1 MSAVF
6 GAMFDTVMN
15 IPKMM
20 HAEEMQNDSQDFALG
35 SQQRAQD
42 FNSAQAV
49 AQRDWEEKM
58 SNSQWQRTV
67 RDLRGAGLNPILAA
81 TKGPGAY
88 HGSAAPSVAPA
99 GAGGSAAQLSS
110 NLAQAGLMQSQQD
123 LLLEQKRSEHERVY
137 KTYWEAALEEQRLQT
152 EKHNTKAAEAQADI
166 LTSDAKG
173 RALEAG
179 IDSTT
184 YGNIMRYIDRAM
196 RAITG
201 GSSAYRNTK

>member
-6 GAMFDTVMN
+6 GSFLDSVMN

-67 RDLRGAGLNPILAA
+67 KDLRGAGLNPILAA

-110 NLAQAGLMQSQQD
+110 NFAQAGLMKSQQD

-137 KTYWEAALEEQRLQT
+137 KTYWEAALEEQRLKT
-152 EKHNTKAAEAQADI
+152 EQHNTRAAEQQADI

-173 RALEAG
+173 RALEG
-179 IDSTT
+179 DIDSTT

-196 RAITG
+196 RAIIG